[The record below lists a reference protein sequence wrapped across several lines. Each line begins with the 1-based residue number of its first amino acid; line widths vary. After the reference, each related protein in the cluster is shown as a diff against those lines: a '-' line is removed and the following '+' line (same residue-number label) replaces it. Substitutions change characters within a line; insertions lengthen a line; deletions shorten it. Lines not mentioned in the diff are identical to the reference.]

1 VIEAIEL
8 TSTRR
13 SRHASGGPVENVSFD
28 VYPGQVTALLGASG
42 AGKSTVLRLMVEL
55 EPGGGRTL
63 FGGRPYRALKPAV
76 REVGLALNPDALHP
90 GRTVQAH
97 LQLYAAAGGVPK
109 PRVAEVLEV
118 AGLST
123 QATIR
128 CGRLDS
134 GQRQRLSIAAALI
147 GDPAAL
153 ILDEPHAL
161 DTHGMS
167 WFHAL
172 IRAYAA
178 QGRTV
183 LVAVTDPDTLAGT
196 ADHVVVLRRDEHDG
210 ISRVIASR
218 SAAEV
223 FDERRATVV
232 QVRSPQAARLAAA
245 LEAEGARLAA
255 AGPGALQVRGLDRA
269 RIGEV
274 AHVAGVCL
282 HELSEIDQD
291 DDVFGLRPVPRQKEL
306 LPGLNRPGTTW
317 RSGVRLVA
325 EDIEEAE
332 VVEAAVEASAEAEE
346 VAGAEAGQPATV
358 TIGAQ
363 MAATVQTEAEDYGQ
377 ASQGATTGPDESAV
391 SAGGQVPVE
400 RWQAAESGESAVSG
414 DGQVP
419 VERWQ
424 AAESGESAMSAG
436 GQVPVERW
444 QAAESGESAM
454 SAAAPAQ
461 AEQQVFDQQVQ
472 PAASPSLSPVA
483 ETAQPDA
490 KPSAVGSWRT
500 QGSVAGS
507 RWSAVKGSQQ
517 QDPVIRTIA
526 SSVSRVAEEPAAPA
540 IANQSA
546 PVDTAAAVPTVAP
559 TSPTV
564 LSHAAPI
571 TTSAKP
577 HEVHRRIAFGLRWG
591 RSRPQHPAPKPSEPA
606 VVVSSVLV
614 QPAVPFTVAL
624 PASEQDAVADGMT
637 PWRAVAARAS
647 QHGQQSASAAEAA
660 PAEQETS
667 A

>member
-1 VIEAIEL
+1 MIEAIEL

-363 MAATVQTEAEDYGQ
+363 MAATVQTEAEDFGQ
-377 ASQGATTGPDESAV
+377 VSQGATTGPDESAV

-400 RWQAAESGESAVSG
+400 RWQAAESGESA
-414 DGQVP
+414 
-419 VERWQ
+419 
-424 AAESGESAMSAG
+424 
-436 GQVPVERW
+436 
-444 QAAESGESAM
+444 M
-454 SAAAPAQ
+454 SAAALAQ
-461 AEQQVFDQQVQ
+461 AEQQLLDQQVR
-472 PAASPSLSPVA
+472 PAATPSLSPVA

-546 PVDTAAAVPTVAP
+546 PVDTAAAVPAVAP

-591 RSRPQHPAPKPSEPA
+591 RSRPQHPAPKPPEPA

>member
-1 VIEAIEL
+1 V
-8 TSTRR
+8 
-13 SRHASGGPVENVSFD
+13 
-28 VYPGQVTALLGASG
+28 
-42 AGKSTVLRLMVEL
+42 
-55 EPGGGRTL
+55 
-63 FGGRPYRALKPAV
+63 
-76 REVGLALNPDALHP
+76 
-90 GRTVQAH
+90 
-97 LQLYAAAGGVPK
+97 
-109 PRVAEVLEV
+109 
-118 AGLST
+118 
-123 QATIR
+123 
-128 CGRLDS
+128 
-134 GQRQRLSIAAALI
+134 
-147 GDPAAL
+147 
-153 ILDEPHAL
+153 
-161 DTHGMS
+161 
-167 WFHAL
+167 
-172 IRAYAA
+172 
-178 QGRTV
+178 
-183 LVAVTDPDTLAGT
+183 
-196 ADHVVVLRRDEHDG
+196 
-210 ISRVIASR
+210 
-218 SAAEV
+218 
-223 FDERRATVV
+223 
-232 QVRSPQAARLAAA
+232 
-245 LEAEGARLAA
+245 
-255 AGPGALQVRGLDRA
+255 
-269 RIGEV
+269 
-274 AHVAGVCL
+274 
-282 HELSEIDQD
+282 
-291 DDVFGLRPVPRQKEL
+291 
-306 LPGLNRPGTTW
+306 
-317 RSGVRLVA
+317 
-325 EDIEEAE
+325 
-332 VVEAAVEASAEAEE
+332 
-346 VAGAEAGQPATV
+346 
-358 TIGAQ
+358 
-363 MAATVQTEAEDYGQ
+363 
-377 ASQGATTGPDESAV
+377 SQGATTGPDESAV

-400 RWQAAESGESAVSG
+400 RWRAAESGESAVSG

-424 AAESGESAMSAG
+424 VAESGESAMSAG

-454 SAAAPAQ
+454 SAAAPTQ

-517 QDPVIRTIA
+517 QEPVIRTIA

-559 TSPTV
+559 ASPTV